1 MTQDSFHQVTY
12 WMELW
17 MMFLDDFLA
26 DTVIV
31 RKGVIQVG

>member
-1 MTQDSFHQVTY
+1 MTQDRFLQVAY

-17 MMFLDDFLA
+17 MMFLDNFLA

-31 RKGVIQVG
+31 RKEVIQMG